1 MQVQTLSWLFSFS
14 LYIFFLFRFVFHI
27 CTCLFGLFP
36 FILTAGPKQPCE
48 IFVINYV
55 FLVIG
60 HFIVVGFVPQPASEY
75 EVDLVLIQ
83 NSFALLWKFSL
94 KNTSQHKN
102 NLIYMIKQEGWLLY
116 QNKVNSNLAFNY
128 NRKMAYLLYLVM
140 LLESRKGRGSCSWFK
155 IQCQFVGS
163 TH

>member
-14 LYIFFLFRFVFHI
+14 LYIFFLFRFVFH

-48 IFVINYV
+48 IFVIMY
-55 FLVIG
+55 FY

-128 NRKMAYLLYLVM
+128 NGKMAYLLYLVM